1 MKILGIHHVTMA
13 VQDIEAARA
22 EIAALFDA
30 AAAPIDAVAAFGVR
44 STAVALGDH
53 ALELVAPM
61 DADNPVMRYIER
73 RGEGF
78 YTLALEVD
86 DLDAAVAELAARGV
100 RVSPPVEASPG
111 LRTSFITMTATHGL
125 SIQLLQ
131 AMEPTSADAHPAESA
146 ASVRE
151 PTAEPSP
158 FSRPPERAEPPPLI
172 AGRSAANAGPAPH
185 PEEHPAAAPDAD
197 DAPAPA
203 AQPAA
208 LARPPLDLTPDEWSD
223 VD

>member
-22 EIAALFDA
+22 DIAALLDA
-30 AAAPIDAVAAFGVR
+30 AAGPIDAVAAFGVR
-44 STAVALGDH
+44 STAVALGDDT
-53 ALELVAPM
+53 LELVAPM

-100 RVSPPVEASPG
+100 RVSPPVEASAG
-111 LRTSFITMTATHGL
+111 VRTSFVTMAATHGL
-125 SIQLLQ
+125 SLQLLETRTAQ
-131 AMEPTSADAHPAESA
+131 SNNAPAAPNA
-146 ASVRE
+146 APGPE
-151 PTAEPSP
+151 PTAEHA
-158 FSRPPERAEPPPLI
+158 FSRPRAEPPPLI
-172 AGRSAANAGPAPH
+172 AGRSAANAGGAPYA
-185 PEEHPAAAPDAD
+185 EEQPGADDEDATRAAAEPVA
-197 DAPAPA
+197 
-203 AQPAA
+203 
-208 LARPPLDLTPDEWSD
+208 ARPVLDLTPDEWSD